1 MSAEEFE
8 GLPGVA
14 VSLLKGGVGK
24 STISLNIADRLAAR
38 GHETVLIDLD
48 KDGHMTTQLGYDD
61 AYDREANLGDALIDG
76 EDPRD
81 LLIETEFGVHLLP
94 SSNDLENVETRLKDE
109 RFADVKLRR
118 NVVEPLIDNGYDYVV
133 IDAAGGRGKLSDNAL
148 IAVQRVII
156 PLIPRAGSINGLNK
170 MIGRQ
175 IAPIRENLG
184 LDILAVTPNMIR
196 ETMNQHNEH
205 RTLIENLNREF
216 GSFVPEYARID
227 SDTFDALDD
236 PDRSV
241 DEIPKPGI
249 RERTAISRAFKQGL
263 PVSEFDEDCDQI
275 ENFDHLADLVEEHS
289 HA

>member
-1 MSAEEFE
+1 MSTEEFE
-8 GLPGVA
+8 GLPGAA

-24 STISLNIADRLAAR
+24 STIALNIADRLATR

-48 KDGHMTTQLGYDD
+48 KDGHMTTQLGYEDV
-61 AYDREANLGDALIDG
+61 YDREANLGDALIDG
-76 EDPRD
+76 EDPRK
-81 LLIETEFGVHLLP
+81 LLIETDFGVHLLP
-94 SSNDLENVETRLKDE
+94 SSNELENVETRLKDE

-118 NVVEPLIDNGYDYVV
+118 NVVEPLINNGYDYVM

-175 IAPIRENLG
+175 ISPIRENIG
-184 LDILAVTPNMIR
+184 LDILAITPNIIR
-196 ETMNQHNEH
+196 ETMGQHNEH
-205 RTLIENLNREF
+205 RTLVENLNREF

-227 SDTFDALDD
+227 PDIFNALDD
-236 PDRSV
+236 PSRSLNT
-241 DEIPKPGI
+241 IPKPGI
-249 RERTAISRAFKQGL
+249 RERTAISQAFKQGM

>member
-1 MSAEEFE
+1 MGASEFE

-24 STISLNIADRLAAR
+24 STIALNIADRLAAR

-48 KDGHMTTQLGYDD
+48 KDGHLTTQLGYDE
-61 AYDREANLGDALIDG
+61 AYDREADLGDALIDG
-76 EDPRD
+76 EDPQE

-94 SSNDLENVETRLKDE
+94 SNNDLENVETRLKDE

-118 NVVEPLIDNGYDYVV
+118 NVVEPLVENGYDYVI

-170 MIGRQ
+170 MIERQ
-175 IAPIRENLG
+175 IAPIRENIG
-184 LDILAVTPNMIR
+184 LEILAVTPNMIR

-205 RTLIENLNREF
+205 RTLVENLNREF
-216 GSFVPEYARID
+216 GPFVPEYARID
-227 SDTFDALDD
+227 PDVFDALDD
-236 PDRSV
+236 PGQTINP
-241 DEIPKPGI
+241 IPKPGI
-249 RERTAISRAFKQGL
+249 RERTAISRAFKRGL
-263 PVSEFDEDCDQI
+263 PVSALDEECDQTP
-275 ENFDHLADLVEEHS
+275 NFDHLADLVEEHS
-289 HA
+289 